1 MVMKGERMT
10 SPSAERN
17 AIQIADEFLDAELDD
32 DTDVKAWLVEKIA
45 AALEEAE
52 RAGYSKAMRKRF

>member
-1 MVMKGERMT
+1 MIT
-10 SPSAERN
+10 PSAERK
-17 AIQIADEFLDAELDD
+17 AKDIADEFMGAEFDD
-32 DTDVKAWLVEKIA
+32 DGETAAWLVKKIA

>member
-1 MVMKGERMT
+1 
-10 SPSAERN
+10 
-17 AIQIADEFLDAELDD
+17 LDAELEDNDD
-32 DTDVKAWLVEKIA
+32 AKAWLVEKIA

>member
-1 MVMKGERMT
+1 MRECMP
-10 SPSAERN
+10 SPSAERK
-17 AIQIADEFLDAELDD
+17 AKDIADEFAREEFDDDAE
-32 DTDVKAWLVEKIA
+32 TTAWLVEKIA

>member
-1 MVMKGERMT
+1 MT
-10 SPSAERN
+10 SPSAAERK
-17 AIQIADEFLDAELDD
+17 ATEIADEFLDAELDSD
-32 DTDVKAWLVEKIA
+32 AEAQEWLVKKIA